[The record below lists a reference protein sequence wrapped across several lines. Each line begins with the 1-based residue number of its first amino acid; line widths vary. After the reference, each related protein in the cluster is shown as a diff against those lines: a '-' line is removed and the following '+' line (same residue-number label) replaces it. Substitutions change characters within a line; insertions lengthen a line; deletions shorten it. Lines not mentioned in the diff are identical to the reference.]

1 MMHYKIYDDMTPWS
15 EERMQ
20 MELSLVSEQRREKVM
35 KMRNVA
41 ARQQSLT
48 AYRLLQD
55 MLCETYGI
63 TESPIF
69 CTLDNGKP
77 VILGHEDIHFN
88 ISHCKKGVACAISDC
103 PVGIDIECIRETVKE
118 SLAEYIFNDYEL
130 EMLHHSPTPSVV
142 FTRLW
147 TMKEAVVKLS
157 GRGITGKEQ
166 LRPLLQPVHENH
178 SPWIFHHIE
187 NQELGYACTIAENNM
202 DCK

>member
-41 ARQQSLT
+41 AKQQSLT

-55 MLCETYGI
+55 TLCEVYGI

-77 VILGHEDIHFN
+77 VILGQEDIHFN
-88 ISHCKKGVACAISDC
+88 ISHCKKGVACVVSDS
-103 PVGIDIECIRETVKE
+103 PVGIDIECIPSAVKE

-130 EMLHHSPTPSVV
+130 EMLHQSPTPSVI

-166 LRPLLQPVHENH
+166 LRPLLQRYHDHH
-178 SPWIFHHIE
+178 SPWTFHQIE
-187 NQELGYACTIAENNM
+187 NQELGYVCTIAEDNLN
-202 DCK
+202 CK

>member
-1 MMHYKIYDDMTPWS
+1 
-15 EERMQ
+15 
-20 MELSLVSEQRREKVM
+20 
-35 KMRNVA
+35 
-41 ARQQSLT
+41 
-48 AYRLLQD
+48 
-55 MLCETYGI
+55 
-63 TESPIF
+63 
-69 CTLDNGKP
+69 
-77 VILGHEDIHFN
+77 
-88 ISHCKKGVACAISDC
+88 
-103 PVGIDIECIRETVKE
+103 ECIRETVKE

-166 LRPLLQPVHENH
+166 LRPLLQPLYENH

-187 NQELGYACTIAENNM
+187 NQELGYACTIAEDNM

>member
-15 EERMQ
+15 EERLQ

-35 KMRNVA
+35 KMRNA
-41 ARQQSLT
+41 TAKQQSLT

-103 PVGIDIECIRETVKE
+103 PVGIDIECIPETVKE

-157 GRGITGKEQ
+157 GRGITGKVQ
-166 LRPLLQPVHENH
+166 LRPLLQPVYENH

-187 NQELGYACTIAENNM
+187 NQELGYVCTIAEDNM

>member
-1 MMHYKIYDDMTPWS
+1 MMHYKIYDDMAPWS

-35 KMRNVA
+35 KMRNAA

-88 ISHCKKGVACAISDC
+88 ISHCRNGVACAISDD
-103 PVGIDIECIRETVKE
+103 PVGIDIECIPQAVKE
-118 SLAEYIFNDYEL
+118 TLAEYIFNDYEL
-130 EMLHHSPTPSVV
+130 EMIRLSPTPSVI

-166 LRPLLQPVHENH
+166 LRPLLQPLYENDSH
-178 SPWIFHHIE
+178 WIFHHIE
-187 NQELGYACTIAENNM
+187 KPELGYVCTIAEDSQNYE
-202 DCK
+202 